1 MSKRNYTREL
11 RRAADQGAKIVCSV
25 APYAGVEV
33 DYSPRKKGD
42 PQPWVLVD
50 QKSSPTPFRYSGCE
64 CRAEGRNGGPWA
76 LAKVLR
82 INVS

>member
-33 DYSPRKKGD
+33 DYSPRQKGD
-42 PQPWVLVD
+42 PQPWRVPGIRNGL
-50 QKSSPTPFRYSGCE
+50 RYSGRE
-64 CRAEGRNGGPWA
+64 CHAVRPGDGP
-76 LAKVLR
+76 R
-82 INVS
+82 TDSPSST